1 MTTFHPQ
8 QSDCGRRVQK
18 MAHTSTHEIH
28 VTNCPTK
35 LHSHGHEARKNVC
48 SKFQGTVQEHVNEW
62 SFYTREAL
70 PLSRAKVLRLA
81 NGSPEL
87 ARSPVRWSRDDREP
101 SGKKSGEMSRATV
114 AQCPRNRQATADVSS
129 PDDRRDDLQDNLR
142 YANVGRAAS
151 ALESCETTH
160 NLFAQRRCNGR
171 ANGPRKIPQATRK
184 IPTASFQPS
193 QLNIMNTPTTPQ
205 PTLDLESLR
214 KAIQEF
220 RPNPHR
226 VPFNILKPFHD
237 SIVELRAKRASY
249 RSVAEL
255 LQQHGVKTSRAR
267 VAEYGRIVLEGGKK
281 RKRQKRT
288 KSTPAANA
296 PATLPSAP
304 TVAAQPAPATPP
316 ATAITS
322 EVPPPPKES
331 SPYRSRGPHIA
342 NVRMMS
348 PEEKADFDAFLK
360 AKNAPKS

>member
-1 MTTFHPQ
+1 MTANHP
-8 QSDCGRRVQK
+8 
-18 MAHTSTHEIH
+18 
-28 VTNCPTK
+28 
-35 LHSHGHEARKNVC
+35 ARN
-48 SKFQGTVQEHVNEW
+48 
-62 SFYTREAL
+62 
-70 PLSRAKVLRLA
+70 
-81 NGSPEL
+81 L
-87 ARSPVRWSRDDREP
+87 ARCLAPRSR
-101 SGKKSGEMSRATV
+101 SVRATG
-114 AQCPRNRQATADVSS
+114 RQPPTY
-129 PDDRRDDLQDNLR
+129 RRR
-142 YANVGRAAS
+142 MTG
-151 ALESCETTH
+151 ETTCKITYVTPMSDARRPH
-160 NLFAQRRCNGR
+160 WNLARQPTVGSRNGR

-205 PTLDLESLR
+205 PTPDLESLH

-226 VPFNILKPFHD
+226 VPFSSLKPFHD
-237 SIVELRAKRASY
+237 SIIELRAKRASY